1 MRRNLLCI
9 YNFLIKIYITYTT
22 HAHRE
27 CVCVYWRGQWIYS
40 IWVLWS
46 EVCSVVC
53 ALLKWWNGR
62 HTERVFVNYG
72 ANLKYFPTIV
82 FQVSRIHSNFDGPV
96 KTMTVTQYFIIF
108 YGFAFFSQ
116 VLFFFHTWFYPF
128 FVYIPF
134 GINGVCYKCRYYF
147 NGTVSLS
154 LSHHPAGRQASS
166 SAVVLHEPVD
176 NSTEISDLHFFFHFQ
191 NFNRK

>member
-108 YGFAFFSQ
+108 YGFAFF
-116 VLFFFHTWFYPF
+116 LRFFFSSTLDSIHSSSTSHL
-128 FVYIPF
+128 VSMECVTSAASILMAL
-134 GINGVCYKCRYYF
+134 
-147 NGTVSLS
+147 SLS
-154 LSHHPAGRQASS
+154 LSLTIRKAGKQAHLPLFCMSQ
-166 SAVVLHEPVD
+166 LTIEYR
-176 NSTEISDLHFFFHFQ
+176 N
-191 NFNRK
+191 